1 MGKIGDKVVTP
12 FGRAGVIVKE
22 ANESTVVAVKA
33 ADIPSS
39 IPRCI
44 APDSPVTDAAL
55 ALYFSLDAVHRNL
68 PDRTQAYAKQVGA
81 TLNSAH
87 MVLWGNGR
95 DA

>member
-1 MGKIGDKVVTP
+1 MKNASRMEQAGSMMN
-12 FGRAGVIVKE
+12 RAAE
-22 ANESTVVAVKA
+22 ATAAAVKA
-33 ADIPSS
+33 SDIPSS

-87 MVLWGNGR
+87 MVLWGMGR